1 MISLFGLVDAEN
13 VPVEVVH
20 YIAAA
25 LVIIYF
31 IGASSVP
38 AETSS
43 HASAEVEPLNGAA
56 PASSTAT
63 SSMVVRRGPPRS
75 SSGLLKWL
83 YILAASTFVRR
94 HR

>member
-20 YIAAA
+20 YIAPA

-43 HASAEVEPLNGAA
+43 HASAGLPEVEPLM
-56 PASSTAT
+56 SSTAT
-63 SSMVVRRGPPRS
+63 SSTVVRRGPPRS

-83 YILAASTFVRR
+83 YILAASTFVRL